1 MVSRPPR
8 VRRLG
13 TLKPQGY
20 KFEFINE
27 GIDGTHRIVFG
38 DPVIQSLREEHRL
51 VSTLA
56 FDESLHGVFP
66 RKPRRSSYPSIALR
80 FHTTSTLSGQSI
92 ISMPD
97 VAGRVGRCLGPLRR
111 LCRVKF
117 LDRSTRTLRPVEY
130 HRWDEHTCPTLGC
143 ADSGHT

>member
-56 FDESLHGVFP
+56 FDKSLHGAFP
-66 RKPRRSSYPSIALR
+66 RMPRRSSYPSIALR
-80 FHTTSTLSGQSI
+80 FHTTS
-92 ISMPD
+92 
-97 VAGRVGRCLGPLRR
+97 VGSSRPPNHFVRPMSRHFGPTPGVTARLR
-111 LCRVKF
+111 
-117 LDRSTRTLRPVEY
+117 
-130 HRWDEHTCPTLGC
+130 
-143 ADSGHT
+143 